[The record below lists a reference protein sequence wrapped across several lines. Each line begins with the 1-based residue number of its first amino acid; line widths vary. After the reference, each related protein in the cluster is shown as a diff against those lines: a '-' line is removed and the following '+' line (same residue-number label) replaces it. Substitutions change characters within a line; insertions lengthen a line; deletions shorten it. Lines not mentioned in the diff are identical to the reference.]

1 MVSKEWLMWDFE
13 IALTNQQVV
22 PVISLDDVE
31 LAMPMAEALLAG
43 GITILE
49 ITLRTKNSMDVLKT
63 LAKDKRFT
71 IGAGSINSTDQLS
84 EAQSAGAKFIVS
96 PGSYEPLIKA
106 GMATG
111 LPYLPG
117 VSTPSEILLNH
128 NLGLDIVKFF
138 PAKLLGGPPA
148 IKTISAPFPTMR
160 FMPTGNITQAD
171 YSDYLAL
178 HNVIAVGGSW
188 MVKPELVQAKD
199 WDTITKLAS
208 LRDSK

>member
-1 MVSKEWLMWDFE
+1 MVSEEWLMQDFE
-13 IALTNQQVV
+13 ISLTNQQVV
-22 PVISLDDVE
+22 PVISLDEVA
-31 LAMPMAEALLAG
+31 LAMPLAEALLAG
-43 GITILE
+43 GISILE
-49 ITLRTKNSMDVLKT
+49 ITLRTKNSMAVLKT
-63 LAKDKRFT
+63 LAQDDRFT
-71 IGAGSINSTDQLS
+71 IGAGSVNATDQLD
-84 EAQSAGAKFIVS
+84 EAVAAGAKFIVS

-106 GMATG
+106 AIATG

-128 NLGLDIVKFF
+128 NLGLDVVKFF
-138 PAKLLGGPPA
+138 PAKLLGGPSA

-160 FMPTGNITQAD
+160 FMPTGNITQTD
-171 YSDYLAL
+171 YSEYLAL
-178 HNVIAVGGSW
+178 HNVVAVGGSW

>member
-1 MVSKEWLMWDFE
+1 MQDFE

-31 LAMPMAEALLAG
+31 LAMPMTEALLAG
-43 GITILE
+43 GISILE
-49 ITLRTKNSMDVLKT
+49 ITLRTKNSMEVLKT
-63 LAKDKRFT
+63 LAKDKRFK
-71 IGAGSINSTDQLS
+71 IGAGSVNSTDQLAAAVS
-84 EAQSAGAKFIVS
+84 VGAEFIVS
-96 PGSYEPLIKA
+96 PGSYEPLIRA
-106 GMATG
+106 ALATG

-138 PAKLLGGPPA
+138 PAKLLGGPTA

-160 FMPTGNITQAD
+160 FMPTGNITAGD
-171 YSDYLAL
+171 YSEYLAL

-188 MVKPELVQAKD
+188 MVKPELIQARD